1 MATTT
6 IRTTCSYCSVG
17 CNFTAT
23 VEDGKVLS
31 WTPDKEYPVNQG
43 RSCPKGFN
51 LLEPFHAD
59 DRLKTPLL
67 RGEDGELH
75 PVSWET
81 AFGEFA
87 ARFKDVLDT
96 HGPESAAFLSTG
108 QIPMEEMAFLGA
120 LGKFGMGMVHG
131 DGNTRQC
138 MATAA
143 VAYKQAFGFDAPP
156 FTYTDI
162 EESDFLVFLGSN
174 AMISHPVLW
183 NRLKNNRKEKKVVV
197 IDPRATKT
205 ARAGDQHIRINPKGD
220 LSFLYAVTNEIIS
233 NGWVDR
239 EYVDAHATG
248 FAELA
253 DHASAFTPE
262 NVEAVTGLQAEMIR
276 TFAREFHEA
285 EAATFWWTM
294 GVNQSHQGVRTA
306 QAMINL
312 CVITGN
318 IGRPGTGPNSI
329 TGQAN
334 AMGSRLYSNT
344 TSLYA
349 GMDFLNDDHRRRVA
363 ELLGIDVSRVPQQN
377 SLPYHKILEKVE
389 SGEIKALWIIATNPG
404 HSWIDRNTLFER
416 LKRLEFL
423 VVQDLYDTTETA
435 RVADLVLPAAGSGE
449 KSGTFI
455 NSERRIG
462 IVDKV
467 IEPPGDARSDFDIFK
482 GIAEAWGVGE
492 IFARW
497 ETPEDVFRFLT
508 RASEGRPCDITGITG
523 YQMIRER
530 GGIQWPYPA
539 DNPDDRV
546 HRRLFENGRYFTD
559 DGKVRLL
566 TTEIV
571 PVPEPTD
578 DDYPFVLITGRGS
591 TVQFHTQTRTGKVA
605 MLRKSYPAEAYVEI
619 SPEDAERLG
628 ISDGDTVEVSSRRG
642 RATVDAQVTDVMAP
656 GQLFMP
662 MHYEETNPLTFPAFD
677 PYSFEPNYKWA
688 AVALRGPI
696 NTAAGTSEAAG
707 AVQTGAATT
716 DSTREAI
723 R

>member
-1 MATTT
+1 MSTQT

-23 VEDGKVLS
+23 IEDGAITS
-31 WTPDKEYPVNQG
+31 WKPDKEYPVNQG

-51 LLEPFHAD
+51 LLEPFRAE
-59 DRLKTPLL
+59 DRATTPLL

-75 PVSWET
+75 AVSWDE
-81 AFGEFA
+81 AFSRFA
-87 ARFKDVLDT
+87 QGFKRVLDT

-162 EESDFLVFLGSN
+162 EQSDFLVFLGSN

-183 NRLKNNRKEKKVVV
+183 NRLKNNKQDKKVVV

-205 ARAGDQHIRINPKGD
+205 ARSGDQHIQINPKGD
-220 LSFLYAVTNEIIS
+220 LSFLYAVTNEIIR
-233 NGWVDR
+233 NGWVDE
-239 EYVDAHATG
+239 EYVTNHATG
-248 FAELA
+248 FDELA
-253 DHASAFTPE
+253 EHVASFTPE
-262 NVEAVTGLQAEMIR
+262 SVEEVTGLPAQMVR
-276 TFAREFHEA
+276 DFAREFHEA
-285 EAATFWWTM
+285 KAASFWWTM

-349 GMDFLNDDHRRRVA
+349 GMDFMKDADRQYVA
-363 ELLGIDVSRVPQQN
+363 DLLGIDVDRVPAKN

-389 SGEIKALWIIATNPG
+389 SGEIRALWIIATNPG
-404 HSWIDRNTLFER
+404 HSWIDRNTLYER
-416 LKRLEFL
+416 FKNLDFL
-423 VVQDLYDTTETA
+423 VVQDLYYSTETA
-435 RVADLVLPAAGSGE
+435 QVADLVLSAAGSGE
-449 KSGTFI
+449 KYGTFI

-467 IEPPGDARSDFDIFK
+467 MDPPGDAKSDFEIFK
-482 GIAEAWGVGE
+482 GIAAAWGIE
-492 IFARW
+492 EMFAQW
-497 ETPEDVFRFLT
+497 ESPEDVFKLLT
-508 RASEGRPCDITGITG
+508 RASKGRPCDISGITG
-523 YQMIRER
+523 YQMIKDR

-539 DNPDDRV
+539 DNPDDAV
-546 HRRLFENGRYFTD
+546 HRRLFEDGKFFTE

-566 TTEIV
+566 TTEIT
-571 PVPEPTD
+571 PVPEATD
-578 DDYPFVLITGRGS
+578 DEYPFVLITGRGS

-605 MLRKSYPAEAYVEI
+605 MLRKSYPAEAYVEV
-619 SPEDAERLG
+619 SPDDAERLG
-628 ISDGDTVEVSSRRG
+628 VEDGSRVVVSSRRG
-642 RATVDAQVTDVMAP
+642 RSTVNAQVTDVVSP

-662 MHYEETNPLTFPAFD
+662 MHYMETNPLTFPAFD

-688 AVALRGPI
+688 AVQMRPV
-696 NTAAGTSEAAG
+696 E
-707 AVQTGAATT
+707 
-716 DSTREAI
+716 
-723 R
+723 

>member
-1 MATTT
+1 MATQT

-23 VEDGKVLS
+23 VEDGTVTAWK
-31 WTPDKEYPVNQG
+31 PDRDYPVNQG

-51 LLEPFHAD
+51 LLEPFHAE
-59 DRLKTPLL
+59 DRVTAPLL
-67 RGEDGELH
+67 RGEDGALH
-75 PVSWET
+75 PVSWEV
-81 AFGEFA
+81 AFNEFT

-156 FTYTDI
+156 FTYTDL
-162 EESDFLVFLGSN
+162 EDSDFLVFLGSN

-183 NRLKNNRKEKKVVV
+183 NRLKGNKNEKKVVI
-197 IDPRATKT
+197 IDPRSTKT
-205 ARAGDQHIRINPKGD
+205 ARAGDQHIQINPKGD
-220 LSFLYAVTNEIIS
+220 LSFLYAVTHEIIAE
-233 NGWVDR
+233 GWVVQ
-239 EYVDAHATG
+239 EYVDAHASG
-248 FAELA
+248 FEELA
-253 DHASAFTPE
+253 AHVTPFTPE
-262 NVEAVTGLQAEMIR
+262 SVEEVTGLSAEMIR

-285 EAATFWWTM
+285 KAASFWWTM

-306 QAMINL
+306 QAIINL

-349 GMDFLNDDHRRRVA
+349 GMDFLKEPDRQRVA
-363 ELLGIDVSRVPQQN
+363 ELLKIDVARIPQQN
-377 SLPYHKILEKVE
+377 SLPYHKILERVE
-389 SGEIKALWIIATNPG
+389 SGDIKALWIIATNPG
-404 HSWIDRNTLFER
+404 HSWIDRDTLYER
-416 LKRLEFL
+416 FKNLDFL
-423 VVQDLYDTTETA
+423 VVQDLYHSTETA
-435 RVADLVLPAAGSGE
+435 QVADLVLPAAGSGE
-449 KSGTFI
+449 KYGTFI

-462 IVDKV
+462 IVEKV
-467 IEPPGDARSDFDIFK
+467 IDPPGEAKSDFDIFK
-482 GIAEAWGVGE
+482 GIAAAWGVGE
-492 IFARW
+492 MFARW
-497 ETPEDVFRFLT
+497 KTTEDVFKFLT
-508 RASEGRPCDITGITG
+508 RASAGRPCDISGITG
-523 YQMIRER
+523 YEMIKER
-530 GGIQWPYPA
+530 GGIQWPYPQ
-539 DNPDDRV
+539 NSPDDRV
-546 HRRLFENGRYFTD
+546 HRRLFEDGTFFTD
-559 DGKVRLL
+559 DGKVKLL
-566 TTEIV
+566 TTDIV

-578 DDYPFVLITGRGS
+578 DAYPFVLLTGRGS

-605 MLRKSYPAEAYVEI
+605 MLRKSYPAEVYIEI
-619 SPEDAERLG
+619 SPDDAQRLE
-628 ISDGDTVEVSSRRG
+628 ISDGEMVEVRSRRG
-642 RATVDAQVTDVMAP
+642 TSRVAAQVTDEMAP
-656 GQLFMP
+656 GQVFMP
-662 MHYEETNPLTFPAFD
+662 MHYMETNPLTFPAFD

-688 AVALRGPI
+688 AVHVISVAK
-696 NTAAGTSEAAG
+696 
-707 AVQTGAATT
+707 
-716 DSTREAI
+716 EAI